1 MPAAQELLGIFVAI
15 VVIWLILKMMK
26 VAIKMILFIVTL
38 LIVVGALYYLFM
50 R

>member
-15 VVIWLILKMMK
+15 VVIWLILKMAK

>member
-15 VVIWLILKMMK
+15 VVIWLILKMAK

-38 LIVVGALYYLFM
+38 LIVVGALYYMFV